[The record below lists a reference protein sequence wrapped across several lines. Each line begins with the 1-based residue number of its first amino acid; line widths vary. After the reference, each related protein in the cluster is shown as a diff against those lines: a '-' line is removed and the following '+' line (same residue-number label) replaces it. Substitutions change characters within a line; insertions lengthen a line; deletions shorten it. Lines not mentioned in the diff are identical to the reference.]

1 MLRLHK
7 ICADGGI
14 KLLYHTSSRTFETP
28 LTHDD
33 FYHTAGIHPLV
44 TRAIMVRPIAANPTN
59 ARQIPQ
65 TPNTVQTRF
74 LQSITDIPENAGHVG
89 EFGVGA
95 NHCCNHG

>member
-1 MLRLHK
+1 
-7 ICADGGI
+7 
-14 KLLYHTSSRTFETP
+14 
-28 LTHDD
+28 
-33 FYHTAGIHPLV
+33 
-44 TRAIMVRPIAANPTN
+44 MVKPAAANPTN

-95 NHCCNHG
+95 NHCCTTMVERTSYPMSETVERLLLLVVAYHCL